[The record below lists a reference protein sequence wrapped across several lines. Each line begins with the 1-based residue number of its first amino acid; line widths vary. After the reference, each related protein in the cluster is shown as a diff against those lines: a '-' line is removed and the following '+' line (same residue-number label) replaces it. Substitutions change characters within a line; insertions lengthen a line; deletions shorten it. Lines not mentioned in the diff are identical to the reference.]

1 MTDEFDND
9 GTKRESKWD
18 RIRAHQERARFTE
31 EALKS
36 QDGKKVELRLENDG
50 PIIGEATLKYD
61 PEARALTAEFRI
73 DDPKV
78 AEFLQGD
85 PPSIFRRES

>member
-1 MTDEFDND
+1 MGDEFSND

-31 EALKS
+31 AALQA
-36 QDGKKVELRLENDG
+36 QDGKKVELRLENDAV
-50 PIIGEATLKYD
+50 IGEATLRYD
-61 PEARALTAEFRI
+61 LEDRALKAEFRV

-78 AEFLQGD
+78 AEFLKGD
-85 PPSIFRRES
+85 SPSIFRKES